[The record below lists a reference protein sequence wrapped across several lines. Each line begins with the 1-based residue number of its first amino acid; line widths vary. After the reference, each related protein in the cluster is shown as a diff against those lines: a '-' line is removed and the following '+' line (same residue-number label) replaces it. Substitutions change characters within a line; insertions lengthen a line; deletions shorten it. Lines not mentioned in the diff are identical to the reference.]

1 MPGHR
6 RPGRLATGRRATAGT
21 TALLTLLALV
31 LAGCTGFS
39 GSSTSRGSDTTGD
52 GPVRLTFWS
61 ALRGSQEVV
70 DEFNRTHT
78 KIKVDFQQVPSG
90 EQGGWAKLSNAARAG
105 NSPDVATIEY
115 PQLPSFTID
124 GVPRDITKLL
134 PDSVRRKILPQAL
147 DLTTFDGRTYAV
159 PVDIEPMVFLY
170 RKDIFTKNH
179 IPVPRTWAEFE
190 SSARK
195 LKKAQPRSRIAS
207 LFTTGGTLYMAAYAW
222 QAGAQWYDTA
232 DDTWRISMD
241 DAPTRKVARY
251 WQRLMDEDLVRV
263 EPGSSQQWRAHL
275 RSGETVGY
283 LAGAWAA
290 GSMMAS
296 TPDGKGKWAIAPVPQ
311 WDPAKPKV
319 STQGGSTF
327 MVTKDSHHPKE
338 AMEFISW
345 MVTSPDALRAKL
357 ASGVSSAFPAVPGLI
372 PVARKEMDTSY
383 YSGQDIFG
391 LFQQQAQLI
400 SPTWKWGPRMVST
413 TTSGDD
419 GLAKAG
425 VGSGDI
431 LKALREAQNKTM
443 PDLKSLGLSV
453 TTR

>member
-1 MPGHR
+1 MPGQR
-6 RPGRLATGRRATAGT
+6 RPGRPVTGRRATAGT

-31 LAGCTGFS
+31 LAGCAGC
-39 GSSTSRGSDTTGD
+39 STHRAADTAGD

-61 ALRGSQEVV
+61 PLRGSQEVV
-70 DEFNRTHT
+70 DEFNRTHDT
-78 KIKVDFQQVPSG
+78 IEVDFQQVPSG

-105 NSPDVATIEY
+105 NAPDVATIEY
-115 PQLPSFTID
+115 PQLPGFTID
-124 GVPRDITKLL
+124 GVPRDISELL

-170 RKDIFTKNH
+170 RKDIFTRNH
-179 IPVPRTWAEFE
+179 IPVPKTWAEFE

-195 LKKAQPRSRIAS
+195 LKQAQPRSRIAS
-207 LFTTGGTLYMAAYAW
+207 LFTTGGTLYLAGYAW
-222 QAGAQWYDTA
+222 QAGAQWYRTS
-232 DDTWRISMD
+232 DDTWHISMD
-241 DAPTRKVARY
+241 DAPTRKVATY
-251 WQRLMDEDLVRV
+251 WQRLMDNDLVRV
-263 EPGSSQQWRAHL
+263 EPGSSQQWRAHIQ
-275 RSGETVGY
+275 SGETAGY

-290 GSMMAS
+290 GSMMSS
-296 TPDGKGKWAIAPVPQ
+296 TPGGKGKWAIAPMPQ
-311 WDPAKPKV
+311 WDPAEPKV

-327 MVTKDSHHPKE
+327 LVTKDSHHPEE

-345 MVTSPDALRAKL
+345 MVTSPGALKAKL
-357 ASGVSSAFPAVPGLI
+357 ASGVSSAFPSVPGLV

-391 LFQQQAQLI
+391 LFQEQAEMI

-419 GLAKAG
+419 GLARAG
-425 VGSGDI
+425 AGSGTI
-431 LKALREAQNKTM
+431 LEALREAQSRTM

>member
-6 RPGRLATGRRATAGT
+6 RPGRLANRRRATAGT

-31 LAGCTGFS
+31 LAGCSTG
-39 GSSTSRGSDTTGD
+39 RGSDTAGN

-105 NSPDVATIEY
+105 NSPDVATVEY

-124 GVPRDITKLL
+124 GVPRDITGLL

-179 IPVPRTWAEFE
+179 IPVPKTWAEFE
-190 SSARK
+190 NSARE

-241 DAPTRKVARY
+241 DAPTRKVAAY

-357 ASGVSSAFPAVPGLI
+357 ASGVSSAFPVVPDLV

-391 LFQQQAQLI
+391 LFQQQAELI

-431 LKALREAQNKTM
+431 LKALREAQSKTM

>member
-1 MPGHR
+1 MPGN
-6 RPGRLATGRRATAGT
+6 RATAGT
-21 TALLTLLALV
+21 TALLTLLVLV
-31 LAGCTGFS
+31 LAGC
-39 GSSTSRGSDTTGD
+39 STSRGSDTAGD

-78 KIKVDFQQVPSG
+78 DIKVNFQQVPSG

-105 NSPDVATIEY
+105 NSPDVATVEY

-124 GVPRDITKLL
+124 GVPRDISKLL

-179 IPVPRTWAEFE
+179 IPVPKTWAEFE
-190 SSARK
+190 SSARE

-207 LFTTGGTLYMAAYAW
+207 LFTTGGTLYMAGYAW
-222 QAGAQWYDTA
+222 QAGAQWYQTSN
-232 DDTWRISMD
+232 DTWRVSMD
-241 DAPTRKVARY
+241 DAPTRKVAGY
-251 WQRLMDEDLVRV
+251 WQRLKDDDLVRV

-275 RSGETVGY
+275 RSGETAGY

-296 TPDGKGKWAIAPVPQ
+296 TPDGKGKWAIAPMPQ

-327 MVTKDSHHPKE
+327 MVTKDSRHPKE

-345 MVTSPDALRAKL
+345 MVTSPDALKAKL
-357 ASGVSSAFPAVPGLI
+357 ASGVSSAFPSVPSLV

-383 YSGQDIFG
+383 FSGQDIFG
-391 LFQQQAQLI
+391 LFGKQAEMI
-400 SPTWKWGPRMVST
+400 TSSWKWGPRMVST

-419 GLAKAG
+419 GLARAG
-425 VGSGDI
+425 VGSGTV
-431 LKALREAQNKTM
+431 LEALREAQSRTM

-453 TTR
+453 TTG

>member
-6 RPGRLATGRRATAGT
+6 RPGRPMPGHRATAGT
-21 TALLTLLALV
+21 TALLTLLVLV
-31 LAGCTGFS
+31 LAGC
-39 GSSTSRGSDTTGD
+39 STSRGSDTAGD

-78 KIKVDFQQVPSG
+78 DIKVNFQQVPSG

-105 NSPDVATIEY
+105 NSPDVATVEY

-124 GVPRDITKLL
+124 GVPRDISKLL

-179 IPVPRTWAEFE
+179 IPVPKTWAEFE
-190 SSARK
+190 SSARE

-207 LFTTGGTLYMAAYAW
+207 LFTTGGTLYMAGYAW
-222 QAGAQWYDTA
+222 QAGAQWYQTSH
-232 DDTWRISMD
+232 DTWRVSMD
-241 DAPTRKVARY
+241 DAPTRKVAGY
-251 WQRLMDEDLVRV
+251 WQRLKDEDLVRV

-275 RSGETVGY
+275 RSGETAGY

-296 TPDGKGKWAIAPVPQ
+296 TPDGKGKWAIAPMPQ

-327 MVTKDSHHPKE
+327 MVTKDSRHPKE

-345 MVTSPDALRAKL
+345 MVTSPDALKAKL
-357 ASGVSSAFPAVPGLI
+357 ASGVSSAFPSVPSLV

-383 YSGQDIFG
+383 FSGQDIFG
-391 LFQQQAQLI
+391 LFGKQAELI
-400 SPTWKWGPRMVST
+400 TSSWKWGPRMVST

-419 GLAKAG
+419 GLARAG
-425 VGSGDI
+425 VGSGTV
-431 LKALREAQNKTM
+431 LEALREAQSRTM

-453 TTR
+453 TTG

>member
-6 RPGRLATGRRATAGT
+6 RPGRPATGRRATAGT
-21 TALLTLLALV
+21 TALLTLLAL
-31 LAGCTGFS
+31 LLTGCAGG
-39 GSSTSRGSDTTGD
+39 GGADTAKD

-105 NSPDVATIEY
+105 NAPDVATIEY

-124 GVPRDITKLL
+124 GVPRDISKLL
-134 PDSVRRKILPQAL
+134 PDSVRNKILPQAL

-179 IPVPRTWAEFE
+179 IPVPKSWAEFE

-195 LKKAQPRSRIAS
+195 LKKAEPRSRIAS

-222 QAGAQWYDTA
+222 QAGGQWYDTSG
-232 DDTWRISMD
+232 DTWRVSMD

-251 WQRLMDEDLVRV
+251 WQGLMDDDLVRV

-275 RSGETVGY
+275 RSGETAGY

-327 MVTKDSHHPKE
+327 MVTKDSDHPEE
-338 AMEFISW
+338 AMESISW

-357 ASGVSSAFPAVPGLI
+357 SSGVSSAFPSVPGLV
-372 PVARKEMDTSY
+372 PVARKKMDTSY
-383 YSGQDIFG
+383 FSGQDIFG
-391 LFQQQAQLI
+391 LFDQQAKLI
-400 SPTWKWGPRMVST
+400 TPTWKWGPRMVST

-425 VGSGDI
+425 AGSGSV
-431 LKALREAQNKTM
+431 LKALRDAQSRTM

>member
-6 RPGRLATGRRATAGT
+6 RPGRPMPGNRATAGT
-21 TALLTLLALV
+21 TALLTLLVLV
-31 LAGCTGFS
+31 LAGC
-39 GSSTSRGSDTTGD
+39 STSRGSDTAGD

-78 KIKVDFQQVPSG
+78 DIKVNFQQVPSG

-105 NSPDVATIEY
+105 NSPDVATVEY

-124 GVPRDITKLL
+124 GVPRDISKLL

-179 IPVPRTWAEFE
+179 IPVPKTWAEFE
-190 SSARK
+190 SSARE

-207 LFTTGGTLYMAAYAW
+207 LFTTGGTLYMAGYAW
-222 QAGAQWYDTA
+222 QAGAQWYQTSN
-232 DDTWRISMD
+232 DTWRVSMD
-241 DAPTRKVARY
+241 DAPTRKVAGY
-251 WQRLMDEDLVRV
+251 WQRLKDDDLVRV

-275 RSGETVGY
+275 RSGETAGY

-296 TPDGKGKWAIAPVPQ
+296 TPDGKGKWAIAPMPQ

-327 MVTKDSHHPKE
+327 MVTKDSRHPKE

-345 MVTSPDALRAKL
+345 MVTSPDALKAKL
-357 ASGVSSAFPAVPGLI
+357 ASGVSSAFPSVPSLV

-383 YSGQDIFG
+383 FSGQDIFG
-391 LFQQQAQLI
+391 LFGKQAEMI
-400 SPTWKWGPRMVST
+400 TSSWKWGPRMVST

-419 GLAKAG
+419 GLARAG
-425 VGSGDI
+425 VGSGTV
-431 LKALREAQNKTM
+431 LEALREAQSRTM

-453 TTR
+453 TTG

>member
-6 RPGRLATGRRATAGT
+6 GPGRAATGRRATAGT
-21 TALLTLLALV
+21 TALLTLLAL
-31 LAGCTGFS
+31 LLTGCSS
-39 GSSTSRGSDTTGD
+39 GGGANTAKG
-52 GPVRLTFWS
+52 GPVHLTFWS

-70 DEFNRTHT
+70 DEFNRTHSD
-78 KIKVDFQQVPSG
+78 IKVDFSQVPSG

-105 NSPDVATIEY
+105 NAPDVATIEY
-115 PQLPSFTID
+115 PQLPGFTID
-124 GVPRDITKLL
+124 GVPRDISKLL

-179 IPVPRTWAEFE
+179 IPVPKSWAEFE

-195 LKKAQPRSRIAS
+195 LKKAEPRSRIAS

-222 QAGAQWYDTA
+222 QAGAQWYDTSG
-232 DDTWRISMD
+232 DTWRVSMD
-241 DAPTRKVARY
+241 DAPTRKVAAY
-251 WQRLMDEDLVRV
+251 WQRLKDDDLVRV

-275 RSGETVGY
+275 RTGETAGY

-311 WDPAKPKV
+311 WNPAKPKV

-327 MVTKDSHHPKE
+327 MVTKDSNHPKE

-357 ASGVSSAFPAVPGLI
+357 ASGVSSAFPSVPGLV
-372 PVARKEMDTSY
+372 PVARKEMDTGY
-383 YSGQDIFG
+383 FSGQDIFG
-391 LFQQQAQLI
+391 LFDQQAKLI
-400 SPTWKWGPRMVST
+400 APTWKWGPRMVST

-425 VGSGDI
+425 AGSGGV
-431 LKALREAQNKTM
+431 LEALRDAQSKTM

-453 TTR
+453 TER

>member
-6 RPGRLATGRRATAGT
+6 RPGRSATGRRATAGT

-31 LAGCTGFS
+31 LAGCSGF
-39 GSSTSRGSDTTGD
+39 STSRGSDTVGD

-70 DEFNRTHT
+70 DEFNRTHDD
-78 KIKVDFQQVPSG
+78 IKVEFQQVPSG
-90 EQGGWAKLSNAARAG
+90 EQGGWTKLSNAARAG

-115 PQLPSFTID
+115 PQLPGFTID

-134 PDSVRRKILPQAL
+134 PDSVRKKILPQAL

-179 IPVPRTWAEFE
+179 IPVPKTWAQFE

-195 LKKAQPRSRIAS
+195 LKQAQPRSRIAS
-207 LFTTGGTLYMAAYAW
+207 LFTTGGTLYMAGYAW
-222 QAGAQWYDTA
+222 QAGAKWYDTVG
-232 DDTWRISMD
+232 DTWQISMD
-241 DAPTRKVARY
+241 DAPTRKVAGY
-251 WQRLMDEDLVRV
+251 WQRLMDDDLVRV

-275 RSGETVGY
+275 RSGETAGY

-296 TPDGKGKWAIAPVPQ
+296 TPDGKGKWAIAPMPQ

-327 MVTKDSHHPKE
+327 MVTKDSRHPKE

-345 MVTSPDALRAKL
+345 MVTSPGALKAKL
-357 ASGVSSAFPAVPGLI
+357 ASGVSSAFPSVPSLV

-391 LFQQQAQLI
+391 LFQKEAERI
-400 SPTWKWGPRMVST
+400 APTWKWGPRMTST
-413 TTSGDD
+413 TSSGDD

-425 VGSGDI
+425 AGSGDI
-431 LKALREAQNKTM
+431 LKALRDAQSRTM